1 MSVAGSEP
9 VSMAFAAKSFVLFI
23 ELCFQNS
30 VFFCAISERRGRFYL
45 RLEVAASDL
54 NYWAASPSKAWSALM
69 SAKALLSSV
78 LAERKRALDARCKD
92 VNCQVG
98 SNQIP
103 APTSSSMMTSCKRAP
118 AACRHTFKEI
128 EVAVGAGSSN
138 ESLACVGD
146 TGDDDEDEGS
156 PRRSVFTT
164 KATHKSSLVAASNA
178 SRTSGS
184 ERPELLGAS
193 LLAML
198 DLLDNMVASPSAA
211 AALADARDGDDGP
224 DGTVVSGAAFSKRD
238 PGRHSIL
245 ATSRAHA
252 ADCSSAEPLAR
263 KVLERLRELQDHIG
277 LKRDGYLQTISAL
290 HRMHQASLSETT
302 GVAQRA
308 GSELQLERERLVRL
322 QAEVD
327 ARVEVLASKRTCAL
341 ESELDDLRSE
351 RDMLSAECS
360 THKQRVELAVIERHT
375 ALEESKRS
383 IAESRRA
390 AEYAELRLRQRLEA
404 ERFEEQLT
412 AVRARTAV
420 HAEAERLRGEN
431 TLMPVELAEGLAD
444 LSGAVAKAEEEAK
457 EAFRR
462 PPSLHTCG
470 LATPD
475 DVPNLQ
481 SRHFQS
487 PSTALWL
494 ADQTA
499 EPKRLPADKGQTAPA
514 SSSSL
519 NVEDTGCGC
528 AAAHTI
534 SVSLSSD
541 SSLSAAT
548 TAAAPHLHQPNKRA
562 QLLSS
567 AADDEADDTSW
578 MAVLEAPHGRGSQH
592 VLSSPPSPYADGPVC
607 CRAASQQS
615 LPTEFSTNRTF
626 ADPTSVSQTPPGCLS
641 KRLATLLEVGREAAA
656 AAGTPVCARA
666 NPRVPM
672 ARKVMDAR
680 APTFAP
686 RASTPEDLPRPRP
699 QLGEGSSAALSA
711 PCKIRSPHPSDSP
724 RHRLHRP
731 AMAGGTAPAPAAAA
745 TAELRQITCYAQLL
759 NEYMTQPPLP
769 KNTKLAPKPAARWKL

>member
-1 MSVAGSEP
+1 MRGECGGLGAGVDGLS
-9 VSMAFAAKSFVLFI
+9 AKS
-23 ELCFQNS
+23 CFRTKTEKK
-30 VFFCAISERRGRFYL
+30 VFFCAISLGNR
-45 RLEVAASDL
+45 ADL
-54 NYWAASPSKAWSALM
+54 NYWLQSFEM
-69 SAKALLSSV
+69 SAEALLSSV

-211 AALADARDGDDGP
+211 AALADARGGDDGP
-224 DGTVVSGAAFSKRD
+224 DGTVVSGVPSLRD

-499 EPKRLPADKGQTAPA
+499 DPKRLPADKGQTAPA

-548 TAAAPHLHQPNKRA
+548 TAAAPHLNQPNERA

-745 TAELRQITCYAQLL
+745 TAELRQIPCYAQLL